1 MFVRPPALVRPPAAT
16 PATPEVDLTPTELQS
31 RIEALDNAIS
41 KVNQTMTIS
50 QALQRRTVAMQCS
63 EFINNL
69 QLLLEAAERRD
80 EALSGLVGEII
91 FSAVRPCQASQ
102 LTTLQQISQ
111 ELQDIRDSLEMELM
125 LVTST
130 PSSVPDEIEVLK
142 NEVDAIEDV
151 FEKIEDIIG
160 GVSVRAS
167 GIQSKCS
174 DFLAKVRQFSA
185 AIR

>member
-1 MFVRPPALVRPPAAT
+1 
-16 PATPEVDLTPTELQS
+16 
-31 RIEALDNAIS
+31 
-41 KVNQTMTIS
+41 
-50 QALQRRTVAMQCS
+50 MQCS

-69 QLLLEAAERRD
+69 QLLLKAAERRD
-80 EALSGLVGEII
+80 ETLSGLVGEII

-125 LVTST
+125 ASN
-130 PSSVPDEIEVLK
+130 SVSDEIEVLE

-160 GVSVRAS
+160 GVSDRES

>member
-31 RIEALDNAIS
+31 KIEALNNAIS
-41 KVNQTMTIS
+41 KVNQTITIS

-125 LVTST
+125 ASN
-130 PSSVPDEIEVLK
+130 SVPDEIEVLE

-174 DFLAKVRQFSA
+174 DFLAKVRQFSN

>member
-1 MFVRPPALVRPPAAT
+1 MRPPAAT

-31 RIEALDNAIS
+31 KIEALNNAIS
-41 KVNQTMTIS
+41 KVNQTITIS

-69 QLLLEAAERRD
+69 QLLLEAAEGRD

-125 LVTST
+125 ASN
-130 PSSVPDEIEVLK
+130 SVSDEIEVLE

>member
-1 MFVRPPALVRPPAAT
+1 
-16 PATPEVDLTPTELQS
+16 
-31 RIEALDNAIS
+31 
-41 KVNQTMTIS
+41 
-50 QALQRRTVAMQCS
+50 MQCS

-125 LVTST
+125 ASN
-130 PSSVPDEIEVLK
+130 SVSDEIEVLE

-151 FEKIEDIIG
+151 FEKIENIIG

>member
-31 RIEALDNAIS
+31 RIEALNNAIS
-41 KVNQTMTIS
+41 KVNQTITIS

-125 LVTST
+125 AS
-130 PSSVPDEIEVLK
+130 SSVPDEIEVLE

>member
-16 PATPEVDLTPTELQS
+16 PAAPEVDLTPTELQS

-41 KVNQTMTIS
+41 KVNQTITIS
-50 QALQRRTVAMQCS
+50 KALQRRIVAMQCS
-63 EFINNL
+63 EFINIL
-69 QLLLEAAERRD
+69 QLLLKAAERRD

-125 LVTST
+125 ASN
-130 PSSVPDEIEVLK
+130 SVSDEIEVLE